1 MAGEWV
7 PRQVQV
13 PRKVPTRLPYV
24 VNFGTTAAA
33 PTASVGGVGVLIAL
47 TLPGLVLA
55 LLGVAAV
62 DQLMLRLRGHGL
74 VRWRRDTQVSSTGF
88 DLLHAA
94 LAPGKAD
101 ELAQRRT
108 EELVRDDEA
117 EGAPP
122 RSRVDLVAGIA
133 HLRLPRDP

>member
-1 MAGEWV
+1 V
-7 PRQVQV
+7 PV
-13 PRKVPTRLPYV
+13 RLPYV
-24 VNFGTTAAA
+24 VNGRQRGAGAD
-33 PTASVGGVGVLIAL
+33 SLERMGLLVAL

-62 DQLMLRLRGHGL
+62 DQVLLRLRGHGV
-74 VRWRRDTQVSSTGF
+74 VRWRRDSQVSSTGF

-94 LAPGKAD
+94 LSPGKAD
-101 ELAQRRT
+101 ELAQRHS

-122 RSRVDLVAGIA
+122 RSRVDLDAGTA
-133 HLRLPRDP
+133 RLRLPRAP